1 VSLPARVSFVT
12 LAVRDLPR
20 MAAFFRRFRWPESE
34 TNDENHV
41 AFQCGGAVLGL
52 YGAEHYEPNFGPV
65 PEPGAFKG
73 FTLAINLEDADTVD
87 RVYEVVRRAEGA
99 EVLGEPTDLFFGGRG
114 FSFRDPEGNIWD
126 VIWADGTSFDERGGL
141 IFP

>member
-1 VSLPARVSFVT
+1 MSLPARVSFVT

-20 MAAFFRRFRWPESE
+20 MAAFFRQFGWPESS

-52 YGAEHYEPNFGPV
+52 YGAERYEPNFGPS
-65 PEPGAFKG
+65 PEPAAFKG
-73 FTLAINLEDADTVD
+73 FTLAINLEDAARVD
-87 RVYEVVRRAEGA
+87 RVFEVVRAADDA
-99 EVLGEPTDLFFGGRG
+99 EVLDEPTDLFFGGRG
-114 FSFRDPEGNIWD
+114 FTFRDPEGNVWD
-126 VIWADGTSFDERGGL
+126 VIWAEGTSFDERGGL

>member
-1 VSLPARVSFVT
+1 VTLPARVSFVT

-20 MAAFFRRFRWPESE
+20 MAAFFRQFGWPESE

-52 YGAEHYEPNFGPV
+52 YGAEHYEPEFGPA
-65 PEPGAFKG
+65 PGPG
-73 FTLAINLEDADTVD
+73 
-87 RVYEVVRRAEGA
+87 
-99 EVLGEPTDLFFGGRG
+99 
-114 FSFRDPEGNIWD
+114 DPEGNVWD
-126 VIWADGTSFDERGGL
+126 VIRTAGTSFDERGGL